1 MAAYP
6 RYRFDHSFGA
16 PAAVAEPDEAQAVDP
31 LDLPSLSERDHRAA
45 LDETRRSALAEGLAQ
60 GRRDGELA
68 AARRIEAELSTTLD
82 QLAQRMAALDA
93 DHTALMQRL
102 EAQGAFVLLALVR
115 RMAPRLL
122 DQVARA
128 EVERLAVDALR
139 AAGQAP
145 VLTLRLHPSLCRPLE
160 ERLAA
165 GQGVFQGRLD
175 IQGDPALPVGALE
188 ANWGAGSASRDPAV
202 FEAAVAALTDRA
214 VAALAPA
221 LSSDMPQPM

>member
-16 PAAVAEPDEAQAVDP
+16 PAAVVEPDEADAVDP

-45 LDETRRSALAEGLAQ
+45 LDKTRRTALAEGLAQ

-68 AARRIEAELSTTLD
+68 AARRIEAELSATLD
-82 QLAQRMAALDA
+82 RLAQRMAALDT
-93 DHTALMQRL
+93 DHAALMERL

-122 DQVARA
+122 DEVARA

-145 VLTLRLHPSLCRPLE
+145 RLTLRLHPSLCRPLE
-160 ERLAA
+160 ERLA

-175 IQGDPALPVGALE
+175 IQGDPALAVGALE
-188 ANWGAGSASRDPAV
+188 ANWGAGSVSRDPAAIQASI
-202 FEAAVAALTDRA
+202 EAAVAALTDRA

-221 LSSDMPQPM
+221 LSPAP

>member
-6 RYRFDHSFGA
+6 RYRFDHSFGT
-16 PAAVAEPDEAQAVDP
+16 PAAEAEPEAVEAVDP
-31 LDLPSLSERDHRAA
+31 LDLPTLSEREHRVA
-45 LDETRRSALAEGLAQ
+45 LARTREAALAEGLAQ

-68 AARRIEAELSTTLD
+68 AARRIEAELSVTLD

-93 DHTALMQRL
+93 DHAALMERL

-128 EVERLAVDALR
+128 EVEQLAADALR

-160 ERLAA
+160 ERLA
-165 GQGVFQGRLD
+165 GQSVFQGRLD
-175 IQGDPALPVGALE
+175 IQGDPSLAVGALE
-188 ANWGAGSASRDPAV
+188 ANWGAGSVRRDPAAI
-202 FEAAVAALTDRA
+202 EAAVADLTDRA
-214 VAALAPA
+214 VAALQPA
-221 LSSDMPQPM
+221 LSPDP

>member
-6 RYRFDHSFGA
+6 RYRFDHGFGA
-16 PAAVAEPDEAQAVDP
+16 PAAVAEPAEVETADP
-31 LDLPSLSERDHRAA
+31 LDLPTLSEREHRAA
-45 LDETRRSALAEGLAQ
+45 LDRTREAALAEGLAQ
-60 GRRDGELA
+60 GRRDGELS
-68 AARRIEAELSTTLD
+68 AARRIEAELSATLD
-82 QLAQRMAALDA
+82 RLAQRMAALDA
-93 DHTALMQRL
+93 DHAALMERL

-128 EVERLAVDALR
+128 EVERLAADALR

-160 ERLAA
+160 ERLA

-175 IQGDPALPVGALE
+175 IQGDPALAVGAVE
-188 ANWGAGSASRDPAV
+188 ANWGAGSLRRDPAAI
-202 FEAAVAALTDRA
+202 EAAVADLTDRA
-214 VAALAPA
+214 AAALTPA
-221 LSSDMPQPM
+221 LSPDL

>member
-16 PAAVAEPDEAQAVDP
+16 PAAVAEPEAVESVDP
-31 LDLPSLSERDHRAA
+31 LDLPRLSEREHQAA
-45 LDETRRSALAEGLAQ
+45 LESTRESALAEGLAQ
-60 GRRDGELA
+60 GRREGELT
-68 AARRIEAELSTTLD
+68 AARRIEAELSAALD
-82 QLAQRMAALDA
+82 RLAQRMAALGA
-93 DHTALMQRL
+93 DHAVLMERL

-115 RMAPRLL
+115 RLAPCLL

-128 EVERLAVDALR
+128 EVERLAADALR

-160 ERLAA
+160 ERLA

-175 IQGDPALPVGALE
+175 IQGDPALAVGALE
-188 ANWGAGSASRDPAV
+188 ASWGAGSVRRDPAV
-202 FEAAVAALTDRA
+202 IEAAIEAAVADLTDRA
-214 VAALAPA
+214 AAALQPA
-221 LSSDMPQPM
+221 LSPDP

>member
-16 PAAVAEPDEAQAVDP
+16 PAAAAEPEAMEAVDP
-31 LDLPSLSERDHRAA
+31 LDLLSLSERDHRAA
-45 LDETRRSALAEGLAQ
+45 LDETRLTALAEGLAQ

-68 AARRIEAELSTTLD
+68 AARRIEAELSATLD

-93 DHTALMQRL
+93 DHAALMERL

-145 VLTLRLHPSLCRPLE
+145 FLTLRLHPSLCRPLE
-160 ERLAA
+160 ERLA

-175 IQGDPALPVGALE
+175 IQGDPALAVGALE
-188 ANWGAGSASRDPAV
+188 ANWGAGSISRDPAV
-202 FEAAVAALTDRA
+202 FEAAVADLTNRA

-221 LSSDMPQPM
+221 LSPDP

>member
-6 RYRFDHSFGA
+6 RYRFDHRFGA
-16 PAAVAEPDEAQAVDP
+16 PVAVAEPAEVETVDP
-31 LDLPSLSERDHRAA
+31 LDLPTLSEREHRAA
-45 LDETRRSALAEGLAQ
+45 LDKARETALAEGLAQ
-60 GRRDGELA
+60 GRRDGELS
-68 AARRIEAELSTTLD
+68 AARRIEAELSATLD

-93 DHTALMQRL
+93 DHAALMERL

-128 EVERLAVDALR
+128 EVERLAADALR
-139 AAGQAP
+139 TAGQAP

-160 ERLAA
+160 ERLA

-175 IQGDPALPVGALE
+175 IQGDPALAVGAVE
-188 ANWGAGSASRDPAV
+188 ASWGAGSLRRDPAAI
-202 FEAAVAALTDRA
+202 EAAVADLTDRA
-214 VAALAPA
+214 AAALTPA
-221 LSSDMPQPM
+221 LSSDL

>member
-16 PAAVAEPDEAQAVDP
+16 PVAVTEPEAVESVDP
-31 LDLPSLSERDHRAA
+31 LDLPTLSERVHQAA
-45 LDETRRSALAEGLAQ
+45 LDEARETALVEGLAQ
-60 GRRDGELA
+60 GRREGECA
-68 AARRIEAELSTTLD
+68 AARRIEAELSATLD
-82 QLAQRMAALDA
+82 RLAQRMAALDA
-93 DHTALMQRL
+93 DHAALMERL

-128 EVERLAVDALR
+128 EVERLAADALR

-160 ERLAA
+160 ERLA
-165 GQGVFQGRLD
+165 GQAVFQGRLD
-175 IQGDPALPVGALE
+175 IQGDPALAVGALE
-188 ANWGAGSASRDPAV
+188 ASWGAGSVRRDPAAV
-202 FEAAVAALTDRA
+202 EAAIADLTDRA
-214 VAALAPA
+214 VAALQPA
-221 LSSDMPQPM
+221 LSSDL

>member
-16 PAAVAEPDEAQAVDP
+16 PVAVTEPEAVESVDP
-31 LDLPSLSERDHRAA
+31 FDLPTLSERAHQAA
-45 LDETRRSALAEGLAQ
+45 LDEARETALAEGLAQ
-60 GRRDGELA
+60 GRREGELT
-68 AARRIEAELSTTLD
+68 AARRIEAELSATLD
-82 QLAQRMAALDA
+82 RLAQRMTALDA
-93 DHTALMQRL
+93 DHAALMERL

-128 EVERLAVDALR
+128 EVERLAADALR

-160 ERLAA
+160 ERLA
-165 GQGVFQGRLD
+165 GQAVFQGRLD
-175 IQGDPALPVGALE
+175 IQGDPALAVGALE
-188 ANWGAGSASRDPAV
+188 ASWGAGSVRRDPAAV
-202 FEAAVAALTDRA
+202 EAAIADLTDRA
-214 VAALAPA
+214 VAALQPA
-221 LSSDMPQPM
+221 LSSDL

>member
-16 PAAVAEPDEAQAVDP
+16 SVAVAEPAEVETVDP
-31 LDLPSLSERDHRAA
+31 LDLPTLSEREHRAA
-45 LDETRRSALAEGLAQ
+45 LEQTRETALAEGLAQ
-60 GRRDGELA
+60 GRRDGELS
-68 AARRIEAELSTTLD
+68 AARRIEAELSATLD

-93 DHTALMQRL
+93 DHAALMERL

-122 DQVARA
+122 DQIARA
-128 EVERLAVDALR
+128 EVERLAADALR

-145 VLTLRLHPSLCRPLE
+145 VLTLRLNPLLCRPLE
-160 ERLAA
+160 ERLA

-175 IQGDPALPVGALE
+175 IQGDPALAVGAVE
-188 ANWGAGSASRDPAV
+188 ASWGTGSLRRDPAAI
-202 FEAAVAALTDRA
+202 EAAVADLTDRA
-214 VAALAPA
+214 AAALTPA
-221 LSSDMPQPM
+221 LSSDL

>member
-1 MAAYP
+1 MVAYP

-16 PAAVAEPDEAQAVDP
+16 PAAVAEPDEAEAVDP

-68 AARRIEAELSTTLD
+68 AARRIEAELSATLD
-82 QLAQRMAALDA
+82 RLAQRMAVLDA
-93 DHTALMQRL
+93 DHAALMERL

-122 DQVARA
+122 DEVARA

-145 VLTLRLHPSLCRPLE
+145 RLTLRLHPSLCRPLE
-160 ERLAA
+160 ERLA
-165 GQGVFQGRLD
+165 GHGVFQGRLD
-175 IQGDPALPVGALE
+175 IQGDPALAVGALE
-188 ANWGAGSASRDPAV
+188 ANWGAGSVSRDPAV
-202 FEAAVAALTDRA
+202 FEAAVADLTDRA

>member
-16 PAAVAEPDEAQAVDP
+16 PVAVAEPEAVEIADP
-31 LDLPSLSERDHRAA
+31 LDLPTLSEREHRAA
-45 LDETRRSALAEGLAQ
+45 LEQTREAALAEGLAQ
-60 GRRDGELA
+60 GRREGELT
-68 AARRIEAELSTTLD
+68 AARRIEAELSATLD
-82 QLAQRMAALDA
+82 RLAQRMAALDA
-93 DHTALMQRL
+93 DHAALMERL

-128 EVERLAVDALR
+128 EVERLAADALR

-160 ERLAA
+160 ERLA
-165 GQGVFQGRLD
+165 GQAVFQGRLV
-175 IQGDPALPVGALE
+175 IQGDPALAVGAVE
-188 ANWGAGSASRDPAV
+188 ANWGAGSVRRDPAAI
-202 FEAAVAALTDRA
+202 EAAVADLTDRA
-214 VAALAPA
+214 AAALTPA
-221 LSSDMPQPM
+221 LSTDL